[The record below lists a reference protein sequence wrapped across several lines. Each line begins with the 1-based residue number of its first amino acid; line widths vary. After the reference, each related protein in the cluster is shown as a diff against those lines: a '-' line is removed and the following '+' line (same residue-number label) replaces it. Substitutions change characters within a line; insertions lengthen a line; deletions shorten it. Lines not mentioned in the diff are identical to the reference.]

1 MFAVGDDWQSIYQFA
16 GADVDLTTGF
26 AKRFFRYSTIHRLDT
41 TYRFNNQIGE
51 VANQF
56 IQRNPNQLIKTLK
69 SYKQKKSKS
78 VTLSESSSVE
88 KILEELNRKAKST
101 QSVLLLARNHYHKPE
116 LLPQWQKQFAL
127 LSIDFM
133 TCHASKGR
141 EADYVIILCVDE
153 GQFPPRVKSLHIDGA
168 LTQSTDPFPLCGGA
182 TLILRCS
189 YTSQKACLGDVFR
202 LWILLYS

>member
-1 MFAVGDDWQSIYQFA
+1 MAKLGEEGNVDFNITDWQQAMNMLKKYKPTWKYIMIDEYQDISPKRLQLVEALCNQKRSPNCVLFAVGDDWQSIYQFA

-26 AKRFFRYSTIHRLDT
+26 AKRFRYSTIHKLDT

-56 IQRNPNQLIKTLK
+56 IQRNPNQLIKKLQ

-116 LLPQWQKQFAL
+116 LLSQWQKQFAL

-133 TCHASKGR
+133 TCHVARTRS
-141 EADYVIILCVDE
+141 
-153 GQFPPRVKSLHIDGA
+153 
-168 LTQSTDPFPLCGGA
+168 
-182 TLILRCS
+182 
-189 YTSQKACLGDVFR
+189 
-202 LWILLYS
+202 